1 MYKIFRNG
9 NTMIKVLLIVFIIIF
24 CIVPN
29 AMTQS
34 HPFSTTFPATENP
47 ISQGG
52 VWISGHAAGNGCTV
66 TSPAFCFGD
75 VQTTGGSPGKAWGT
89 VVSSSCN
96 GNPGSDCDDS
106 TAVLK
111 GTWNKVQTAEG
122 IIYTNGTLTS
132 GFSEVELRLLTTIS
146 ANSITGYEITCS
158 VSGGNYVGMARWD
171 GPTGSFVSMGTNPT
185 GCTNG
190 DDFKATVDANG
201 NFTVYKNGAVVFTAH
216 DTTYTS
222 GSPGVGFFTFSG
234 NLSDFGLKSFT
245 ASDTSSTTQPQP
257 PTGLRVTSVQ

>member
-1 MYKIFRNG
+1 MRK
-9 NTMIKVLLIVFIIIF
+9 LLLTVFIIIV

-52 VWISGHAAGNGCTV
+52 VWISGHAAGNGCF

-89 VVSSSCN
+89 VVNSSCSGVVGQN
-96 GNPGSDCDDS
+96 CNDS
-106 TAVLK
+106 TAILA
-111 GTWNKVQTAEG
+111 GTWNKVQTVEG
-122 IIYTNGTLTS
+122 IIYTNGTLNG
-132 GFSEVELRLLTTIS
+132 GFDEVELRLLTTIS
-146 ANSITGYEITCS
+146 ANSITGYEITCN
-158 VSGGNYVGMARWD
+158 VSGEHYFGMARWN
-171 GPTGSFVSMGTNPT
+171 GPLGQFTNMGANNSV

-190 DDFKATVDANG
+190 DDIKATVDASG
-201 NFTVYKNGAVVFTAH
+201 NFTLYKNGTVEFTAH
-216 DTTYTS
+216 DTTFTS
-222 GSPGVGFFTFSG
+222 GSPGIGFYTGSG

-245 ASDTSSTTQPQP
+245 ATDSSSTSPQP
-257 PTGLRVTSVQ
+257 PTNLRITGVQ

>member
-1 MYKIFRNG
+1 MRK
-9 NTMIKVLLIVFIIIF
+9 LSLIVFIIIV

-52 VWISGHAAGNGCTV
+52 VWISGHAAGNGCF

-75 VQTTGGSPGKAWGT
+75 VQTTPGKAFGT
-89 VVSSSCN
+89 VVSSSCS
-96 GNPGSDCDDS
+96 GVVGQDCNDS
-106 TAVLK
+106 TAILK
-111 GTWNKVQTAEG
+111 GTWNKVQMVEG
-122 IIYTNGTLTS
+122 IVYTNGTLTN
-132 GFSEVELRLLTTIS
+132 GFDEVELRLLTTIS
-146 ANSITGYEITCS
+146 TNSITGYEINCS
-158 VSGGNYVGMARWD
+158 VSGGNYMGLVRWN
-171 GPTGSFVSMGTNPT
+171 GPLGQFTGIAVNNSV

-190 DDFKATVDANG
+190 DDLKATVDANG
-201 NFTVYKNGAVVFTAH
+201 NFTITKNGAVELTGR

-222 GSPGVGFFTFSG
+222 GSPGMGFYTFSG

-245 ASDTSSTTQPQP
+245 ATDIGGGPAP
-257 PTGLRVTSVQ
+257 PTNLRVTGVQ